1 MRVLFLTNIPSPY
14 RVDFF
19 NQLGKE
25 CDLTVLFERDKASD
39 RDAKWVSN
47 NAKNYKEIFLKGRKL
62 NSDGA
67 ISFDV
72 IKWLNV
78 KKFDI
83 FVIGGYSTP
92 TGMLAIQYLKF
103 KKIPFVLNSD
113 GGFIKKDK
121 KMKYLIKK
129 YFISSAKWWLSTG
142 ETTTEYLVHYGAKK
156 EDTFVYP
163 FTSIKEEDVITDD
176 LCEKE
181 KLKIRQNLG
190 IKHDKVAISVGQLI
204 HRKGYDL
211 LINEWKNM
219 DKDWILLIIGSGKDK
234 EVLQK
239 LILKNGIKNIRL
251 IDFKQKEE
259 LKEYYLASDIFILP
273 TREDIWGLVVNEA
286 MSCGLPVITTDKCIS
301 GKVLIIPG
309 VTGEI
314 ISLDEMNRLKDV
326 IYNLYSNNDKS
337 KRDAIKQKILCYTI
351 EAMAYSHLEIF
362 KKILNKEKTYESIYN
377 NTNI

>member
-1 MRVLFLTNIPSPY
+1 MWTYLKSIQKELDMRVLFLTNIPSPY

-176 LCEKE
+176 LCEKILTDNIIAE
-181 KLKIRQNLG
+181 T
-190 IKHDKVAISVGQLI
+190 
-204 HRKGYDL
+204 RKGGT
-211 LINEWKNM
+211 IT
-219 DKDWILLIIGSGKDK
+219 
-234 EVLQK
+234 
-239 LILKNGIKNIRL
+239 
-251 IDFKQKEE
+251 
-259 LKEYYLASDIFILP
+259 P
-273 TREDIWGLVVNEA
+273 T
-286 MSCGLPVITTDKCIS
+286 
-301 GKVLIIPG
+301 
-309 VTGEI
+309 
-314 ISLDEMNRLKDV
+314 
-326 IYNLYSNNDKS
+326 
-337 KRDAIKQKILCYTI
+337 
-351 EAMAYSHLEIF
+351 
-362 KKILNKEKTYESIYN
+362 
-377 NTNI
+377 NTNKRWKRIYEILSENVG